1 MAYRVL
7 EIGDDVKVS
16 CFGHEDHGQFGKV
29 VGFVDG
35 RVKVDLGGYDGLFR
49 ADYLLVSTGNPY
61 DNIGNETP
69 MNDDW
74 YFEDGPEMSDGELL
88 QSLLERVAT
97 LEKQM
102 LDVLKLAA

>member
-29 VGFVDG
+29 VEFVDG
-35 RVKVDLGGYDGLFR
+35 RVKVDLGGYDGMFR

-61 DNIGNETP
+61 AAFQCEVDDEDDFVET
-69 MNDDW
+69 
-74 YFEDGPEMSDGELL
+74 FEYRADSVILRE
-88 QSLLERVAT
+88 LLERVAT